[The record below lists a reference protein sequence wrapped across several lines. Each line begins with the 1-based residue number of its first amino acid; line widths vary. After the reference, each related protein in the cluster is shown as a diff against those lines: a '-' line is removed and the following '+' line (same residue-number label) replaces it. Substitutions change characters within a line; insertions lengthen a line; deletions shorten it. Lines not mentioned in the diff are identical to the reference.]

1 MPQKPRMLISA
12 TELAAMHE
20 DLDRRLDRA
29 GVVTQPQV
37 AIRLVELCG
46 APASQISDF
55 ARVIRTDAGLSG
67 RLLKLANSA
76 FFAQRR
82 AVTTLDRACVL
93 LGLERLKA
101 MSLGFHLSRAAGAG
115 AGDEALTRRIWG
127 EGVLRACL
135 AAEIARLTA
144 PALAAEAFV
153 IGLMLDAGIPLMQRL
168 AGAPYAQL
176 VESAETPGA
185 LYKAEFNGLPFTHVD
200 VMVVLARRWKL
211 PELLAR
217 PIEWHH
223 TRPADLL
230 RPEPVHLLH
239 RIAYTVGMVKPSSP
253 AATGLV
259 SVDEQSTGMS
269 TARRLLNLD
278 EEDLDSILTRTTREY
293 SSALEVFR
301 DIADGLVSVET
312 LVEQVSS
319 SFAKCL
325 DDTIETSLRREVAVG
340 PERFLVGGT
349 AVELARER
357 DGTAVAFLYD
367 SQGHRL
373 VSHSF
378 VPAKA
383 TAGDVLRALG
393 VASSSSDDLELM
405 NSFIRLMAA

>member
-1 MPQKPRMLISA
+1 MLISA

-29 GVVTQPQV
+29 GVVTQPEV

-46 APASQISDF
+46 RPGSQLSDF
-55 ARVIRTDAGLSG
+55 ARIIRTDAGLSG

-82 AVTTLDRACVL
+82 AVTTIDRACVL

-115 AGDEALTRRIWG
+115 AGDEGLTRRVWG

-135 AAEIARLTA
+135 AAEIARHTA

-168 AGAPYAQL
+168 VGGPYAQL
-176 VESAETPGA
+176 VESADTPGA
-185 LYKAEFNGLPFTHVD
+185 LYKAEFQGLAFTHVD

-230 RPEPVHLLH
+230 RPEPVHVLH
-239 RIAYTVGMVKPSSP
+239 RIAYTVGMVKPGST
-253 AATGLV
+253 AAPGQV
-259 SVDEQSTGMS
+259 SVDQHSAGIS
-269 TARRLLNLD
+269 TARRLLNLA
-278 EEDLDSILTRTTREY
+278 EEDLSTILTRTTREY
-293 SSALEVFR
+293 SSTLEVFR
-301 DIADGLVSVET
+301 DIADGLTNVDAI
-312 LVEQVSS
+312 VEQVSS
-319 SFAKCL
+319 SFARCL
-325 DDTIETSLRREVAVG
+325 DESIETSLRREVAVG

-357 DGTAVAFLYD
+357 DGTAIAFLYD

-373 VSHSF
+373 VSHAF
-378 VPAKA
+378 VPSKA

-393 VASSSSDDLELM
+393 VSSAAGDDLELM